1 VTGDRGATHLAGAA
15 AALPAG
21 LAELRLDH
29 VAIAVADLDAGSA
42 PWLALGLARHGA
54 DEVVADQ
61 GVRVRAF
68 VLGDALLE
76 VLAPLGPDGA
86 VARFLERRGPGLHHV
101 ALRVADLV
109 SELRRLEGLGAEL
122 IDRAPRAGR
131 AGTLVAFVHPRWTGG
146 TLVELVEVRAAGAV
160 GTTDA

>member
-1 VTGDRGATHLAGAA
+1 MTGAGDAAHVDGPLAT
-15 AALPAG
+15 LPAA

-68 VLGDALLE
+68 VLGDALVEL
-76 VLAPLGPDGA
+76 LAPLGPDGA

-101 ALRVADLV
+101 ALRVVDLR

-146 TLVELVEVRAAGAV
+146 TLVELVEVRAAGTEGA
-160 GTTDA
+160 

>member
-1 VTGDRGATHLAGAA
+1 MTGTGDAA
-15 AALPAG
+15 HADDQRSTLPAALT
-21 LAELRLDH
+21 ELRLDH

-42 PWLALGLARHGA
+42 PWLALGLARHGP

-68 VLGDALLE
+68 VLGDALVE
-76 VLAPLGPDGA
+76 VLAPLGPGGA
-86 VARFLERRGPGLHHV
+86 VARFLERRGPGLHHL
-101 ALRVADLV
+101 ALRVTDLRQ
-109 SELRRLEGLGAEL
+109 ELHRLEGLGAEL

-146 TLVELVEVRAAGAV
+146 TLVELVEVRPDGAASA
-160 GTTDA
+160 

>member
-1 VTGDRGATHLAGAA
+1 MTGADDTAHVDGAPST
-15 AALPAG
+15 LPAA

-42 PWLALGLARHGA
+42 PWLALGLARHGS

-61 GVRVRAF
+61 RVRVRAF
-68 VLGDALLE
+68 VLGDALVEL
-76 VLAPLGPDGA
+76 LAPLGPDGA

-101 ALRVADLV
+101 ALRVVDLRA
-109 SELRRLEGLGAEL
+109 ELRRLEGLGAEL
-122 IDRAPRAGR
+122 IDRAPRSGR

-146 TLVELVEVRAAGAV
+146 TLVELVEVRADGTEGA
-160 GTTDA
+160 

>member
-1 VTGDRGATHLAGAA
+1 MTGARDTERVDDPRAT
-15 AALPAG
+15 LPAA

-42 PWLALGLARHGA
+42 PWLALGLVRHGD

-68 VLGDALLE
+68 VLGDALVE

-101 ALRVADLV
+101 ALRVPDLR
-109 SELRRLEGLGAEL
+109 SELSRLEGLGAEL
-122 IDRAPRAGR
+122 IDRAPRPGR

-146 TLVELVEVRAAGAV
+146 TLVELVELGAAGTAV
-160 GTTDA
+160 V

>member
-1 VTGDRGATHLAGAA
+1 MTGAGDGAHVDDSHAT
-15 AALPAG
+15 LPAA

-86 VARFLERRGPGLHHV
+86 VARFLARRGPGLHHV
-101 ALRVADLV
+101 ALRVADLR
-109 SELRRLEGLGAEL
+109 SELHRLDRLGAEL
-122 IDRAPRAGR
+122 IDRAPRVGR

-146 TLVELVEVRAAGAV
+146 TLVELVEVSAAGPV
-160 GTTDA
+160 GS